1 MAIVRRLGKVL
12 ATTTLQTSCKAT
24 WVRSNSLPQS
34 NRSCCSFAE
43 HKGSCFANLKPTG
56 VRADFV
62 ERLAVRPS

>member
-1 MAIVRRLGKVL
+1 MAVVRRLGKVL
-12 ATTTLQTSCKAT
+12 ATTTLQTSCKAA

-34 NRSCCSFAE
+34 YRSCCSFAE
-43 HKGSCFANLKPTG
+43 HKGFCFANLKPTG